1 MRGTLIYNY
10 VNLADFG
17 VYYDGSQE
25 FAKPAKEVERIS
37 IAGRS
42 GDLLI
47 PSNRWENL
55 PLSFNCYI
63 RENFRGNYD
72 ALVSFLNSV
81 EGYARLETSGRP
93 DVYREAAF
101 VVDITPKTG
110 QFNRDGRFALQ
121 FDCKPQMWL
130 KSGETPI
137 EVTGSATIYN
147 PTPYTAKPIIEV
159 AGTGEITVNTTQI
172 TLTANTSM
180 TTINCDIENAYENG
194 TNRNGDLIL
203 NTGDFPVLSPGYNNI
218 ALGAGMTAK
227 ILPRWWQI

>member
-17 VYYDGSQE
+17 VYYDSSQE
-25 FAKPAKEVERIS
+25 FVKPLKVVDKVA

-42 GDLLI
+42 GDLII

-55 PLSFNCYI
+55 PLNFNCYI
-63 RENFRGNYD
+63 REDFRGNYD

-101 VVDITPKTG
+101 IAEISPEMRQYNKAGSFT
-110 QFNRDGRFALQ
+110 LE

-172 TLTANTSM
+172 TLTANTS
-180 TTINCDIENAYENG
+180 TTIIDCDIENAYEG
-194 TNRNGDLIL
+194 STNRNGDLTL
-203 NTGDFPVLSPGYNNI
+203 ATGDFPVLAPGYNNI
-218 ALGAGMTAK
+218 ALGTGMTAR
-227 ILPRWWQI
+227 LFPRWWQI